1 MLLFTTFTG
10 VWFWKQKNIFSLSKP
25 FLIYIN
31 ISSCLN
37 IDSSFSDEQQGYLL
51 TAASMV
57 GEAMEEFV
65 TNLSGEKTRKLTNS
79 FNYFDALSTGTITSP
94 LPCS

>member
-1 MLLFTTFTG
+1 
-10 VWFWKQKNIFSLSKP
+10 
-25 FLIYIN
+25 
-31 ISSCLN
+31 
-37 IDSSFSDEQQGYLL
+37 
-51 TAASMV
+51 MV